1 MFFYQLREV
10 VETGCCGNVFSL
22 GSEMREREEGTDGK
36 CEKGEAEN
44 HADVAEGWEN
54 PHLENKQ
61 EYGELRGTSNGL
73 QSCKEVVV
81 EYAGAETFWIW
92 RCVMT

>member
-1 MFFYQLREV
+1 M
-10 VETGCCGNVFSL
+10 ETCLVWAQ
-22 GSEMREREEGTDGK
+22 MRGRVEGTDGK

-44 HADVAEGWEN
+44 HADVAEGREN

-61 EYGELRGTSNGL
+61 EYSELRGASDRL
-73 QSCKEVVV
+73 QNCEEVV